1 VKVSKE
7 KRDEIRRA
15 LIQAAVELCVEKGL
29 ADTSIREVAARANVA
44 PATAYK
50 YFPDRDQLIRAFFE
64 CRFADAAKSLE
75 ELPNF
80 ETYTFKEQLHA
91 FLDALLEAYLPDREF
106 VAIAVRSLVD
116 APLQSIGAMQPARLQ
131 LVSVADTML
140 NRAIVSGEID
150 SPLHRKLLINAF
162 WDYTTLVVLYWLND
176 DSEGFAKSTEFIDK
190 SLDLYVSLIQSG
202 IVDKAARLL
211 MFLFKSHLYTNF
223 EQLTG
228 LLGALSG
235 LRVSGLGSKS

>member
-1 VKVSKE
+1 MKVSKE

-44 PATAYK
+44 PGTAYK
-50 YFPDRDQLIRAFFE
+50 YFPDRDQLVRAFFE
-64 CRFADAAKSLE
+64 SRFADAATSLGE
-75 ELPNF
+75 RPDF
-80 ETYTFKEQLHA
+80 EAYTFKEQLHA

-116 APLQSIGAMQPARLQ
+116 APLQSIGALQPARLQ
-131 LVSVADTML
+131 LVAVVDAML
-140 NRAIVSGEID
+140 NQAIASGEIAP
-150 SPLHRKLLINAF
+150 PLHRNLLTNAF

-176 DSEGFAKSTEFIDK
+176 DAEGFAKTTEFIDK
-190 SLDLYVSLIQSG
+190 SLDLYVALIQSG
-202 IVDKAARLL
+202 IVDKAARLV
-211 MFLFKSHLYTNF
+211 MFLLKSHLYTNF

-228 LLGALSG
+228 LLGAISG
-235 LRVSGLGSKS
+235 LKVSAIGSRP